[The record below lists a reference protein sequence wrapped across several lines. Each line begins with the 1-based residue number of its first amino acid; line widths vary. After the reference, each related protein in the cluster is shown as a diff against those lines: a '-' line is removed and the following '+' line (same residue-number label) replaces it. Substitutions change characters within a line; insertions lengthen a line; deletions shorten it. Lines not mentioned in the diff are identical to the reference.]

1 MYTIQ
6 ANPSGT
12 RSCHHREIRPL
23 PPSHRQ
29 QRYCGRN
36 RARQVETEHPLPH
49 RLARGRQQRP
59 ARPLYRRYLS
69 QQHEGLRPTTAHQA
83 LSYLAFQHRS
93 GRRRGIMITVD
104 TCGITAY
111 SPLIPA
117 IRAMCTASP
126 GETIEIIMN
135 HADAFQDLKEYLSE
149 QGIGF
154 REIYDGEQMTLQFTI
169 NGKF

>member
-1 MYTIQ
+1 
-6 ANPSGT
+6 
-12 RSCHHREIRPL
+12 
-23 PPSHRQ
+23 
-29 QRYCGRN
+29 
-36 RARQVETEHPLPH
+36 
-49 RLARGRQQRP
+49 
-59 ARPLYRRYLS
+59 
-69 QQHEGLRPTTAHQA
+69 
-83 LSYLAFQHRS
+83 
-93 GRRRGIMITVD
+93 MITVD

-135 HADAFQDLKEYLSE
+135 HADALSE

-169 NGKF
+169 NGKL